1 MGKITYLTIP
11 DDTTFVVRIDGK
23 IVSCDD
29 EPRCLVLNKYDSVC
43 VFRVEPVFD
52 VRVEL

>member
-1 MGKITYLTIP
+1 MGEIAYLSIS
-11 DDTTFVVRIDGK
+11 DDTTFVVRVDSK

-52 VRVEL
+52 VWLEL